1 MPSGNK
7 LFGKRIKEL
16 REAKK
21 LTQEQFAEKVNLE
34 YQTISRIETG
44 YYFTN
49 YKNIEN
55 IARVLDV
62 PVDELFKFSH
72 LIDPEQLKSRIISE
86 IKCFNLA
93 QLQFCYKFIMNLK
106 EFNK

>member
-7 LFGKRIKEL
+7 QFGKRIKEL
-16 REAKK
+16 REARK

-49 YKNIEN
+49 YKNLEN
-55 IARVLDV
+55 MARVLNV
-62 PVDELFKFSH
+62 SVEELFKFSH
-72 LIDPEQLKSRIISE
+72 LIDSEQLKSRIITE
-86 IKCFNLA
+86 IKYLNLA

-106 EFNK
+106 EFNR